1 MQLNFCMQINI
12 KASYKLI
19 STGRAK
25 SFLQG
30 AIIINRH
37 DQAFSKVTCLQY
49 IYKVSKKKLRL
60 DFIFYMQ
67 MNTGFCKLTL
77 LFLMEVARHVQ
88 STRIRML
95 LILLQYLKI
104 IINEV
109 YLLHVDKHEISLEV
123 DMNIEK

>member
-1 MQLNFCMQINI
+1 M
-12 KASYKLI
+12 
-19 STGRAK
+19 
-25 SFLQG
+25 
-30 AIIINRH
+30 
-37 DQAFSKVTCLQY
+37 
-49 IYKVSKKKLRL
+49 
-60 DFIFYMQ
+60 
-67 MNTGFCKLTL
+67 TL